1 MTGDELVNLGHLVA
15 LLDPSE
21 FDKIPGSLFKDNL
34 EEFRDNLEE
43 QMKQKGFGRLIKNIT
58 MKIVDALG

>member
-21 FDKIPGSLFKDNL
+21 FDKIPESLFKENL

-43 QMKQKGFGRLIKNIT
+43 QMRQKGFGRLIKNIT
-58 MKIVDALG
+58 MKIIDALG